1 MSGGILFITVL
12 IIIAIYFYMRHIS
25 RKRRRA
31 TDEIDTVRHY
41 RENYLNY
48 GLDKIQRQAKQI
60 NQNNGYRTY
69 VTKYNSTEDFRER
82 KGL

>member
-1 MSGGILFITVL
+1 MSGGILFITAV
-12 IIIAIYFYMRHIS
+12 IIIAIYFYMRHTS

-31 TDEIDTVRHY
+31 NESINTVRHY

-48 GLDKIQRQAKQI
+48 GSNKKRQAKRLDQD
-60 NQNNGYRTY
+60 NGYRTY

-82 KGL
+82 NGL

>member
-1 MSGGILFITVL
+1 MSGGILFVTV
-12 IIIAIYFYMRHIS
+12 IIVIAIYFYMRHTS
-25 RKRRRA
+25 KKRRRA
-31 TDEIDTVRHY
+31 TDEINTVRHY

-48 GLDKIQRQAKQI
+48 GADKKRQPKQI
-60 NQNNGYRTY
+60 DPNNGYRTY

>member
-1 MSGGILFITVL
+1 MSGGILCITA
-12 IIIAIYFYMRHIS
+12 IIVIAIYFYMRHTS

-31 TDEIDTVRHY
+31 ADEIDTVRYY
-41 RENYLNY
+41 RENYLHY
-48 GLDKIQRQAKQI
+48 AEKKQRQTRQI
-60 NQNNGYRTY
+60 DQNSGYRTY